1 MSFQVIYNY
10 IGAPAVSLGTI
21 LVNHFLKLRRIKLFK
36 KKTDPV
42 TEAVRNNIL
51 IEFKLEQILK
61 DYDADRVYIIQFHN
75 GGNIY
80 PSGKSIPKFS
90 VFYENVKAGMCG
102 VRDKFQNIPVSIF
115 GKFFNYL
122 TENDI
127 TCFYDIRKS
136 TQEDV
141 ELKGLTRD
149 TDARSSYIAAI
160 KSIDDK
166 FMGVI
171 AIDYIKGK
179 RILSEDKINDLQIYA
194 ASIAGE
200 LSKHQVVK

>member
-1 MSFQVIYNY
+1 MSFQVVYNY
-10 IGAPAVSLGTI
+10 LGAPIVSVGTI
-21 LVNHFLKLRRIKLFK
+21 LINHFLKLRRIKIFK
-36 KKTDPV
+36 KKIDPV
-42 TEAVRNNIL
+42 TEAVKNNIL

-61 DYDADRVYIIQFHN
+61 EFEADRAYIIQFHN

-90 VFYENVKAGMCG
+90 VFYENVKPGMCG

-127 TCFYDIRKS
+127 TCFPDIRKS
-136 TQEDV
+136 TQQDV

-149 TDARSSYIAAI
+149 TDAKSAYIAAI
-160 KSIDDK
+160 KSIDNK

-179 RILSEDKINDLQIYA
+179 RSLSEDKIKILRIHA
-194 ASIAGE
+194 TSIAGE
-200 LSKHQVVK
+200 LSKHQIVK

>member
-1 MSFQVIYNY
+1 MPFQQIFNLLVAPVTSF
-10 IGAPAVSLGTI
+10 GTI
-21 LVNHFLKLRRIKLFK
+21 IATHLFKLRRIKLMK
-36 KKTDPV
+36 KKADPV
-42 TEAVRNNIL
+42 MEAVKNNIL

-90 VFYENVKAGMCG
+90 VFYENVQPGMCG
-102 VRDKFQNIPVSIF
+102 IRDKFQNIPVSIF

-127 TCFYDIRKS
+127 TCFTDIRRS
-136 TQEDV
+136 TIEDV

-149 TDARSSYIAAI
+149 TDARSSYIVAI
-160 KSIDDK
+160 KSIDNK
-166 FMGVI
+166 FMGVL
-171 AIDYIKGK
+171 AIDYIKKK
-179 RILSEDKINDLQIYA
+179 RFLSEDKIKDLQINA
-194 ASIAGE
+194 SSIAGE
-200 LSKHQVVK
+200 LSNHQIIK